1 MNAFSGL
8 MSFIKTASFGSFTA
22 AAKQLGITPA
32 AVSKNVQ
39 KLEDELGVRLFQR
52 TTRQLS
58 LTEEGQILFER
69 CREPLDDLERA
80 TGAITDYRNAVVG
93 TLRVSC
99 ATTFGRRRLAHWLP
113 EFLARYPQL
122 EVEVAID
129 DRFSDLIAEG
139 YDVAIRGG
147 NLPDSNMVARRLL
160 DITAGVYGS
169 PAYFRRYGEPQTPE
183 DLRKHNCIGLRMTGS
198 NRLLP
203 WEFEKDGMV
212 LTPEVHGTLIVNDTE
227 AILEAVSAGH
237 GIALLSDLLVKTDP
251 RGENLRRVLS
261 DYRYPPIGLYA
272 CYPNR
277 KHLPRKITAFI
288 DFLVEKLE
296 HPAKRDVSP
305 AGGRKAKDATHG
317 DSEEA
322 AAGIQNG

>member
-8 MSFIKTASFGSFTA
+8 MSFIKTANFGSFTA

-39 KLEDELGVRLFQR
+39 RLEDELGVRLFQR

-69 CREPLDDLERA
+69 CREPMDDLERA
-80 TGAITDYRNAVVG
+80 AAAITDYRNAVAG

-99 ATTFGRRRLAHWLP
+99 TTAFGRRMLAPWLP
-113 EFLARYPQL
+113 EFLERYPQL
-122 EVEVAID
+122 EVEIAID

-147 NLPDSNMVARRLL
+147 NLPDSNMVARRLM
-160 DITAGVYGS
+160 DITAGVFGS
-169 PAYFRRYGEPQTPE
+169 PDYFRRYGLPRTPE
-183 DLRKHNCIGLRMTGS
+183 DLKKHNCIALRMSGT

-203 WEFEKDGMV
+203 WEFEKDGIL
-212 LTPEVHGTLIVNDTE
+212 LTPEVHGTLIVNDAE
-227 AILEAVSAGH
+227 AILEAVSRGH
-237 GIALLSDLLVKTDP
+237 GIALLSDLLVKLDP
-251 RGENLRRVLS
+251 RGANLVRVLG
-261 DYRYPPIGLYA
+261 DYRFPPRGLYA

-277 KHLPRKITAFI
+277 KHLPRKIKAFI

-296 HPAKRDVSP
+296 RPAKPGVSP
-305 AGGRKAKDATHG
+305 PGGREAEGASRGAVEDAADTR
-317 DSEEA
+317 SA
-322 AAGIQNG
+322 

>member
-1 MNAFSGL
+1 

-39 KLEDELGVRLFQR
+39 KLEDDLGVRLFQR
-52 TTRQLS
+52 TTRQLA

-69 CREPLDDLERA
+69 CRDPMDDLERA
-80 TGAITDYRNAVVG
+80 TAAVTDYRNAVAG

-99 ATTFGRRRLAHWLP
+99 AATFGRRMLAPCLP

-122 EVEVAID
+122 EVEVAMD

-147 NLPDSNMVARRLL
+147 NLPDSNMVARRLM
-160 DITAGVYGS
+160 DITAAVYGS
-169 PAYFRRYGEPQTPE
+169 PAYFRRYGEPATPD
-183 DLRKHNCIGLRMTGS
+183 DLRKHNCIAMRMSGS

-203 WEFEKDGMV
+203 WEFEKDGM
-212 LTPEVHGTLIVNDTE
+212 LFAPEVHGSLIVNDTE
-227 AILEAVSAGH
+227 AILEAVCAGH
-237 GIALLSDLLVKTDP
+237 GIALLSDLLVKFDP
-251 RGENLRRVLS
+251 RAATLTRVLS
-261 DYRYPPIGLYA
+261 DYRFPPRGLYA

-277 KHLPRKITAFI
+277 KHLPRKIKAFV

-296 HPAKRDVSP
+296 LQAKHGGSAPGEREAEGAPPGGTDMRVPARVRRAQP
-305 AGGRKAKDATHG
+305 G
-317 DSEEA
+317 
-322 AAGIQNG
+322 

>member
-8 MSFIKTASFGSFTA
+8 LSFIKTASFGSFTA

-69 CREPLDDLERA
+69 CRDPVDDLELA
-80 TGAITDYRNAVVG
+80 TSAITDYRNAVAG

-99 ATTFGRRRLAHWLP
+99 ATTFGRRILAPWLP
-113 EFLARYPQL
+113 EFMARYPQL
-122 EVEVAID
+122 EMEVAMD
-129 DRFSDLIAEG
+129 DRFSDLIAES

-147 NLPDSNMVARRLL
+147 DLPESNMVARRLM
-160 DITAGVYGS
+160 DITAAVYGA
-169 PAYFRRYGEPQTPE
+169 PDYFRRYGEPKTPE
-183 DLRKHNCIGLRMTGS
+183 DLKKHNCIALRMSGS

-203 WEFEKDGMV
+203 WEFEKDGIL

-227 AILEAVSAGH
+227 AILEAVSVGH

-251 RGENLRRVLS
+251 RGAKLQRVLA
-261 DYRYPPIGLYA
+261 DYRFPPRGLYA

-277 KHLPRKITAFI
+277 KHLPRKIKAFI

-296 HPAKRDVSP
+296 RPLRQGTSP
-305 AGGRKAKDATHG
+305 AAGALAEGLREATHTP
-317 DSEEA
+317 A
-322 AAGIQNG
+322 VIRRR

>member
-1 MNAFSGL
+1 

-39 KLEDELGVRLFQR
+39 KLEDDLGVRLFQR

-69 CREPLDDLERA
+69 CREPIDDLDRA
-80 TGAITDYRNAVVG
+80 TAAITDHRNAVAG
-93 TLRVSC
+93 TLRVSG
-99 ATTFGRRRLAHWLP
+99 ATTFGRRILAPCLA

-122 EVEVAID
+122 EVEIAID

-147 NLPDSNMVARRLL
+147 ELPDSNMVARRLM

-169 PAYFRRYGEPQTPE
+169 PAYFRRYGEPKTPE
-183 DLRKHNCIGLRMTGS
+183 NLKKHNCIRLRMTGS

-203 WEFEKDGMV
+203 WEFEKDGTLV
-212 LTPEVHGTLIVNDTE
+212 APEVHGTLVVNDTE

-237 GIALLSDLLVKTDP
+237 GIALLSDLLVRTDP
-251 RGENLRRVLS
+251 RGAHLKRVLS
-261 DYRYPPIGLYA
+261 DYRFPPRGLYA

-277 KHLPRKITAFI
+277 KHLPPKIKAFI
-288 DFLVEKLE
+288 DFVVEKLE
-296 HPAKRDVSP
+296 HPAKDDVSQTSERDAKGTPHRDVENSP
-305 AGGRKAKDATHG
+305 AGV
-317 DSEEA
+317 
-322 AAGIQNG
+322 QNR

>member
-1 MNAFSGL
+1 VKAFSGL

-39 KLEDELGVRLFQR
+39 RLEDELGVRLFQR

-69 CREPLDDLERA
+69 CREPIDDLDRA
-80 TGAITDYRNAVVG
+80 TAAITDHRNAVVG

-99 ATTFGRRRLAHWLP
+99 TTTFGRRMLAPWLP

-122 EVEVAID
+122 EVEVTMD

-147 NLPDSNMVARRLL
+147 ELPDSNMVARRLM

-169 PAYFRRYGEPQTPE
+169 PAYFRRYGEPKTPE
-183 DLRKHNCIGLRMTGS
+183 NLKKHNCIRLRLIGS
-198 NRLLP
+198 NRLLT
-203 WEFEKDGMV
+203 WEFEKDGTLV
-212 LTPEVHGTLIVNDTE
+212 APEVHGTLILNDTE

-251 RGENLRRVLS
+251 RGANLKRVLS
-261 DYRYPPIGLYA
+261 DYRFPPRGLYA

-277 KHLPRKITAFI
+277 KHLPRKIKAFI
-288 DFLVEKLE
+288 DFLAEKLE
-296 HPAKRDVSP
+296 RPANP
-305 AGGRKAKDATHG
+305 
-317 DSEEA
+317 DSSSGSGVRGESERLTTP
-322 AAGIQNG
+322 